1 MSIIVKNL
9 NKSFGENKV
18 LNNFSCE
25 FKQEEITCIMGASGC
40 GKTTLL
46 QILLGL
52 LNADNGEFS
61 GISDRRISVVF
72 QENRLCSNISSSAN
86 IRLVNQA
93 VTKNDAAKMLKS
105 VGLADAAAKPAREL
119 SGGMKRRVAI
129 LRALAADYEIII
141 LDEPFKGL
149 DDDTKE
155 ETMNY
160 FKAQTIGKTVIMV
173 THDKDETEFFGANV
187 INM

>member
-129 LRALAADYEIII
+129 LRALAADCEIII

-155 ETMNY
+155 DTMNY
-160 FKAQTIGKTVIMV
+160 FKTQTIGKTVIMV
-173 THDKDETEFFGANV
+173 THDKNEVEFFGANV